1 MESLVN
7 YKLITNKIAVKNNY
21 LENGSFSIDPTIN
34 RTIEPI
40 DDNHTAVTYVLSI
53 KSSEEKPFPADIE
66 VSITGIF
73 DISKLNEKDV
83 DDFLKVQ
90 TCQILFP
97 QIRTIV
103 SSLTS
108 AALMSPLLLP
118 IVDARKLFP
127 NEQKDQTKTDK

>member
-1 MESLVN
+1 MKSLVN
-7 YKLITNKIAVKNNY
+7 YKLITNKISIINNK
-21 LENGSFSIDPTIN
+21 LKDGNFNIN
-34 RTIEPI
+34 PQLHRTIVQI
-40 DDNHTAVTYVLSI
+40 DDDHYAVTFNLEI
-53 KSSEEKPFPADIE
+53 KNTDEHPFPVDIE

-73 DISKLNEKDV
+73 DVSKLEKKSI

-108 AALMSPLLLP
+108 AAIMPPLLLP
-118 IVDARKLFP
+118 IVDARSLFS
-127 NEQKDQTKTDK
+127 EEE